1 MKRCTKT
8 MSDDGLYKLQ
18 RAVERTIAHS
28 LEDIGITSGSTLW
41 YVKTEQAT
49 DYFKEELDRIDD
61 RPKRKGKK

>member
-41 YVKTEQAT
+41 YVKTEQAK
-49 DYFKEELDRIDD
+49 DYFKEELEHINDL
-61 RPKRKGKK
+61 PKRKGKK